1 MPRTSKKSQITY
13 KTIVPMKKSVQE
25 PKKTQSRFGIWIVPR
40 QWGCDTMTCT
50 RLAGMIL
57 WCPEVQ
63 DAISSLA
70 PSDIYIVSVVA
81 TATPWLF
88 LATLS
93 NWSTFNIDLS
103 ALVENQQLSL
113 AWWTLTISEWNS
125 VDLCPV
131 IAYCITNNGLPDWV
145 DLFSLNGTI
154 ITSGSTHNITID
166 SNNNTLELEVDW
178 ITVSTAPII
187 NSNDLSNTWLA
198 ITSTVNGIADAI
210 DITSDVQALI
220 TSNTDSVTN
229 TVAGHLI
236 AIHTAVD
243 NTVVNI
249 NETITSTIAVG
260 TWIQTTNE
268 DGSTNIIT
276 FPIINAGT
284 PTASMEVRVDGVLVT
299 TIPLVQYDIQIDN
312 AGSDFNLVD
321 DQLTFLETNWDTATI
336 NFSKYNI
343 SASLVTG
350 GIGIYQN
357 GNLIATIPN
366 TASWISIVDAWNYYT
381 SSNVEWA
388 LQEIG
393 SALNN
398 TCSGNPLSVTNKLL
412 TSDTLDPNTTV
423 PTTVVATPDPTVA
436 TNEFVKAV
444 KVNTGCNEDVYV
456 PIVDLWCAD
465 LTPYQE
471 GINTPPLL
479 TKSVLWDQPWSVP
492 TVINVNTPIEE
503 NPDRTVQKI
512 ETDWSKI
519 LIPFDPFYVD
529 WSDQVFAKPTDVF
542 IPSNATT
549 DEFMMI
555 DTATGQLKRKP
566 EYTYKNNVE
575 WFINV
580 IIPRN
585 VKTQLFSFSINNT
598 TPNSKDYIISLEVIE
613 NTNQVELYNN
623 LWIWMDIDWTQDWW
637 ISYTSCA
644 KHDAYTYNAFE
655 QYVPWVLTWSRS
667 FTLTPWVHTIAVMW
681 LTNFSFNSTPWSIRI
696 PYVIWTIHSI

>member
-343 SASLVTG
+343 SSSLVAG
-350 GIGIYQN
+350 GVGIYQN

-366 TASWISIVDAWNYYT
+366 TASWISIVDVGNYYT
-381 SSNVEWA
+381 SGNVEWA

-398 TCSGNPLSVTNKLL
+398 TCSWNPLSPTNKLITTDSL
-412 TSDTLDPNTTV
+412 TTNATLPANITW
-423 PTTVVATPDPTVA
+423 TPDTTDANNV
-436 TNEFVKAV
+436 FLKAE
-444 KVNTGCNEDVYV
+444 KRLSTTWCLEDVYV
-456 PIVDLWCAD
+456 PSQIFTQRQL
-465 LTPYQE
+465 LTPTAIVTANPLAPTL
-471 GINTPPLL
+471 INSASKDYYRSTVSY
-479 TKSVLWDQPWSVP
+479 TVSVP
-492 TVINVNTPIEE
+492 TGWNYIVDVNACNHTTLIRHNSSWSILWRMVFWMLSFFWNWSDHYPWDIERITWASNVNAWTL
-503 NPDRTVQKI
+503 
-512 ETDWSKI
+512 SI
-519 LIPFDPFYVD
+519 LGWASFSCVHQIDAVVDTWIALLTTTWVIVLPTQYCVATFY
-529 WSDQVFAKPTDVF
+529 
-542 IPSNATT
+542 PSN
-549 DEFMMI
+549 
-555 DTATGQLKRKP
+555 
-566 EYTYKNNVE
+566 
-575 WFINV
+575 
-580 IIPRN
+580 
-585 VKTQLFSFSINNT
+585 
-598 TPNSKDYIISLEVIE
+598 
-613 NTNQVELYNN
+613 
-623 LWIWMDIDWTQDWW
+623 
-637 ISYTSCA
+637 
-644 KHDAYTYNAFE
+644 
-655 QYVPWVLTWSRS
+655 
-667 FTLTPWVHTIAVMW
+667 
-681 LTNFSFNSTPWSIRI
+681 
-696 PYVIWTIHSI
+696 